1 MHNDKRCR
9 KMFTRK
15 FPSIWRSEWFSQF
28 SCAYMFLFHLL
39 IRLSITSNVICCLL
53 LKTSHSL
60 SAESSKFYRL
70 TNRAKQK
77 MRRGWTDIGSVGS
90 QNLYIHQSFSYN
102 SIISSL
108 VSVET
113 TTATHKKNVFSC
125 RAYVWSGS
133 IWRGHVLII
142 EKRKRSVVR
151 QQENFCDFIRQ
162 VNSNTE
168 HKIDPILISHLKS
181 RYYQFNLSFKIDNN
195 YVELHGL

>member
-1 MHNDKRCR
+1 MCFCFIFWFACR
-9 KMFTRK
+9 SHPMSFV
-15 FPSIWRSEWFSQF
+15 
-28 SCAYMFLFHLL
+28 AYYWKLL
-39 IRLSITSNVICCLL
+39 
-53 LKTSHSL
+53 SL
-60 SAESSKFYRL
+60 SLQNHR
-70 TNRAKQK
+70 N
-77 MRRGWTDIGSVGS
+77 SVGWRTGRS
-90 QNLYIHQSFSYN
+90 KKWEEAERILGQLDHKIYIYIKVCRIIQLLVLLCQSKRQQQH
-102 SIISSL
+102 
-108 VSVET
+108 T
-113 TTATHKKNVFSC
+113 KKNVFSC